1 MLQFLIDF
9 ILHLDVHL
17 AAFVASYGLWVY
29 ALLFLVI
36 FCETGLVVTPFL
48 PGDSLLFLAG
58 ALAARPDTGL
68 NAHLLVILLVVAAI
82 LGDAVNFLVGKYF
95 GHKLFANPESK
106 IFRQSHLQKTHEF
119 FETYGGKTIVIARFI
134 PIVRTLAPL
143 VAGMARMNY
152 RRFAAYNVLGGVL
165 WVVFF
170 VYLGYGIGNL
180 PWVQAHLKLLIM
192 AIMLV
197 SIMPAIV
204 EVLRHWWRSRSV
216 KIEPHH

>member
-1 MLQFLIDF
+1 MLHYLIDF

-17 AAFVASYGLWVY
+17 TEFVTDYGLWTY
-29 ALLFLVI
+29 GLLFLVI

-58 ALAARPDTGL
+58 ALAAKPETGL
-68 NAHLLVILLVVAAI
+68 SPHLLALLLVIAAI
-82 LGDAVNFLVGKYF
+82 AGDAVNYLVGKYF
-95 GHKLFANPESK
+95 GQKLFANPDSK

-119 FETYGGKTIVIARFI
+119 FEKYGGKTIIIARFI

-152 RRFAAYNVLGGVL
+152 RRFALYNVTGGIL

-170 VYLGYGIGNL
+170 IYLGLAIGNL
-180 PWVQAHLKLLIM
+180 PWVQANLKLLILG
-192 AIMLV
+192 IMIV
-197 SIMPAIV
+197 SVMPAVV
-204 EVLRHWWRSRSV
+204 EVLRHWWRSR
-216 KIEPHH
+216 K